1 MSFFPMLTELT
12 IRASL
17 LLNIQFPPMPR
28 ITRCEIEGGGES
40 LGRATMDV
48 FNQSPLETLSLR
60 NMYIQ
65 ELVDLPHTITSL
77 SLIDIRGLTLYLAFF
92 RFPNLRNLVVDFRG
106 TEHFF
111 SLSYEVHSGQPIVS
125 TELIAYTLGTPLP
138 LWLSRRI
145 GKSCRNLGFIYF
157 KGVLA
162 KYSRDVSPF
171 LRHFRERRRTSLIDQ
186 RAKTSW
192 EALLSGRG
200 GNHFIFFDE
209 TFYKGEIRDSGW
221 QLRRSFQPPS
231 TPGDITGLQIAEN
244 GDIYMTT
251 FNEEERK
258 EFDSSGFWTG
268 SDSRVATSSKNA
280 EFWELIRIDDWLRGS

>member
-1 MSFFPMLTELT
+1 MGPSEALFITQVVV
-12 IRASL
+12 L
-17 LLNIQFPPMPR
+17 LLVGRLLGEAMQRIGQPAVMGQLVAVVLLGPR
-28 ITRCEIEGGGES
+28 RCLAGACRARAEGDARGGFRS
-40 LGRATMDV
+40 R
-48 FNQSPLETLSLR
+48 
-60 NMYIQ
+60 
-65 ELVDLPHTITSL
+65 
-77 SLIDIRGLTLYLAFF
+77 DIHAPAADRHDLAFF